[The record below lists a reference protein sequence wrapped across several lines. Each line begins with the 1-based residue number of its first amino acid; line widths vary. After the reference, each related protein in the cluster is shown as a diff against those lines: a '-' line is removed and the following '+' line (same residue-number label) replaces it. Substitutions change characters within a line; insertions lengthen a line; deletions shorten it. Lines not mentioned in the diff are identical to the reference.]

1 MHQLEELADRYVED
15 KLQAYFLR
23 LRAAMLVWS
32 WVYMLLKNF
41 LEEGHWS
48 RRVAICRKWEQGSFA
63 QTTLDS

>member
-1 MHQLEELADRYVED
+1 MHKLEELADRSVED
-15 KLQAYFLR
+15 KLQVDFLSVGTT
-23 LRAAMLVWS
+23 MLVWS

-63 QTTLDS
+63 QTALDS